1 MAVSFV
7 WFDIGY
13 TLLYMQRE
21 TTYQQALRD
30 FGIEVPLADIE
41 KEFHLTDKLFMR
53 EYPGFFLTPR
63 EVFMP
68 SYLGI
73 MNYHLKI
80 SLNVCELDAHWESI
94 KTKMDNYWLPFEGV
108 SDVMEALKQKSI
120 GLGIISNWDCTAR
133 DILTAAGLIDYFDHI
148 IISCE
153 VDCSKPDPAIFN
165 LALQTAAVIARNCL
179 YIGDNYYDDAL
190 GSRKVGVPAL
200 IINHLLSELLAS
212 FDVTTMYRCV
222 IIQCLTRVNVKVCA
236 FSTLSVQETLELHPV
251 TETSDPLI

>member
-1 MAVSFV
+1 MAVTFV

-165 LALQTAAVIARNCL
+165 LALQTAAVSARNCL

-200 IINHLLSELLAS
+200 IINRFGSLGVEEIIDCPVINDISEVLHFLSG
-212 FDVTTMYRCV
+212 
-222 IIQCLTRVNVKVCA
+222 QN
-236 FSTLSVQETLELHPV
+236 LSYC
-251 TETSDPLI
+251 S